1 MKLLSIIEDAEL
13 ILQTLQQGALI
24 AYPTEAVFGLGCDPD
39 NEAAVHKLLTLK
51 QRPVDKG
58 LILVAKTY
66 SQLFPYVDDAKI
78 PMHKRTG
85 IFSSW
90 PGPVTWLLPAA
101 KQTPKWITGG
111 SDLIAVRVSQH
122 LVVSQLCELFGK
134 PLISSSANVSRA
146 KPAVNTEQL
155 YQQFDK
161 TLLLV
166 DGALGGA
173 NKPSQIRHGIS
184 RQTIRDN

>member
-1 MKLLSIIEDAEL
+1 MKINLDNKEVIKQALLE
-13 ILQTLQQGALI
+13 GKVI

-39 NEAAVHKLLTLK
+39 NEDAVRQLLMLK
-51 QRPVDKG
+51 KRPVEKG
-58 LILVAKTY
+58 LILVANTY
-66 SQLFPYVDDAKI
+66 SQLLPYVDDAQI
-78 PMHKRTG
+78 PMHMRTE

-101 KQTPKWITGG
+101 ITTPKWITGD

-122 LVVSQLCELFGK
+122 LVVSQLCGLFGN
-134 PLISSSANVSRA
+134 PLISTSANVSGRE
-146 KPAVNTEQL
+146 PAINAEQL

-161 TLLLV
+161 SLLV
-166 DGALGGA
+166 VEGALGGA

-184 RQTIRDN
+184 GQTIRDS